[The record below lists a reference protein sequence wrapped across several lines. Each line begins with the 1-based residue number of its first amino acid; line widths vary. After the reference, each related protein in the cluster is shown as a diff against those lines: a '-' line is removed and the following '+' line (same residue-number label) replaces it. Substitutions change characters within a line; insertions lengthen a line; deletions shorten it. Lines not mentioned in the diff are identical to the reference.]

1 LTAIRAPDS
10 LFLPIRMP
18 PPDIPDRKSVSNS
31 KDDTSPKIPAP
42 EDVQL
47 SPPHGVSTDVS
58 SVAVDRGLL
67 GGGFLGGNRSGRD
80 LSDRGLS
87 DRSLPDRGLPNLP
100 AAADPASGSSSAE
113 AVSDADVMLRVKAGD
128 EAAFSY
134 LVQKYRRPMVGFMF
148 RFCHNPSAAEELAQE
163 VFLRVY
169 RSRTT
174 YEASAK
180 FTTWLYRIA
189 TNLAVNYARDT
200 RHERPENTVRLDEP
214 DQETGTT
221 PDLADDAL
229 SAEEQLLKRERLA
242 AIRSKV
248 NALPERQRVAVVMHK
263 YQQMDYREI
272 AAVLKLSESATK
284 SLLFRAYE
292 TLREQLKEFI

>member
-1 LTAIRAPDS
+1 LTTIRAPDS

-18 PPDIPDRKSVSNS
+18 PPDNPDRKSVSNS
-31 KDDTSPKIPAP
+31 KDDTSPQIPAP

-67 GGGFLGGNRSGRD
+67 GGGLLGGDRSGRD
-80 LSDRGLS
+80 LSDRGS
-87 DRSLPDRGLPNLP
+87 SDRGLPNFP
-100 AAADPASGSSSAE
+100 VASDPASGANSAE

-128 EAAFSY
+128 EAGFSY

-272 AAVLKLSESATK
+272 AGVLKLSESATK

>member
-1 LTAIRAPDS
+1 MPWPLTTIRAPDS

-67 GGGFLGGNRSGRD
+67 GGGLLGGDRSGRD
-80 LSDRGLS
+80 LSDRGL
-87 DRSLPDRGLPNLP
+87 PNFP
-100 AAADPASGSSSAE
+100 VASDPASGANSAE

-134 LVQKYRRPMVGFMF
+134 LVQKYRRPMVGFLF

-221 PDLADDAL
+221 PDLADDAI